1 MRRAIVLPAVA
12 ALFAVPALQAQPS
25 TTIVV
30 PSPGEQIALAVQAA
44 PAGMRDGATVMG
56 YNPAGELIRLR
67 AGTNAM
73 ICLADDPKEVTFHVS
88 CYHRSLEPFMAR
100 GRQLRAR
107 TGGATQ
113 EQVDSIRLR
122 EIRAGRYR
130 IPDRAMLYQLFAPS
144 DSVDVANSVVR
155 SPGRLDVVYL
165 PYATPATTGLSTDP
179 VRRGPWLMYPGKPW
193 AHIMIG
199 S

>member
-1 MRRAIVLPAVA
+1 MHRLITLAA
-12 ALFAVPALQAQPS
+12 ALAFFAVPALQAQPS
-25 TTIVV
+25 TTLVV

-44 PAGMRDGATVMG
+44 PAAMRDGAMVMG
-56 YNPAGELIRLR
+56 YNPAGELVRLR
-67 AGTNAM
+67 AGSNAM
-73 ICLADDPKEVTFHVS
+73 ICLADDPKEVNFHVS

-100 GRQLRAR
+100 GRQIRAR
-107 TGGATQ
+107 TPGATR

-130 IPDRAMLYQLFAPS
+130 IPDRSMLYQVFAPS
-144 DSVDVANSVVR
+144 DSVDVTSGVVR